1 VPSDHAEPPFRLGQ
15 ADLGRVRVL
24 GHLVGGPPRIGAR
37 WPSPRS
43 PSARPRDTAGRAW
56 STPSRSRGI

>member
-37 WPSPRS
+37 
-43 PSARPRDTAGRAW
+43 
-56 STPSRSRGI
+56 